1 MFKQAIATALLLL
14 ATTNLSAANVAC
26 LGDLQIQCKGEFTS
40 TPLTVAPVTLPDLDV
55 EMSANYL
62 VRLQLDGNA
71 EFVASASP
79 TFAGS
84 VIGRSAKILV
94 LRPNNLV
101 STIEDLQ
108 VEFTDQAFVG
118 DTIGLQVV
126 IYDPNGPAT
135 TLFDKTFTAV
145 NVTGF
150 ERVEVAFFNPAT
162 NNTQFSLLRIINES
176 DEAGIVVIRGVDDAG
191 NVSLPVTVL
200 IPSKNAV
207 QLTSSDLE
215 SGAVSKGVE
224 GFLGRGVGK
233 WRLTLDSDFV
243 GLKVQSLIRN
253 NVTGT
258 ITTVTD
264 TL

>member
-1 MFKQAIATALLLL
+1 MFKQILATSLLLFSS
-14 ATTNLSAANVAC
+14 ATSAANIAC
-26 LGDLQIQCKGEFTS
+26 LGDLQIQCKGDSAS
-40 TPLTVAPVTLPDLDV
+40 TQLTVSPVTLPDLDI

-62 VRLQLDGNA
+62 VRVQLLGNA
-71 EFVASASP
+71 EFPVGTAP

-84 VIGRSAKILV
+84 VIGRSSKILV
-94 LRPNNLV
+94 LRPDNLNSAV
-101 STIEDLQ
+101 TNLQ
-108 VEFTDQAFVG
+108 VQLTNEAFVG
-118 DTIGLQVV
+118 DKVELQVV
-126 IYDPNGPAT
+126 IYDPNGPAS
-135 TLFDKTFTAV
+135 TLFDKTFTAL

-162 NNTQFSLLRIINES
+162 NNTQFSLLRIVNES
-176 DEAGIVVIRGVDDAG
+176 DEDGVVVIRGIDDAG
-191 NVSLPVTVL
+191 NVSLPISVL
-200 IPSKNAV
+200 VPSRNAV

-215 SGAVSKGVE
+215 VGAPTKGVS

-233 WRLTLDSDFV
+233 WRLTLDSDFL
-243 GLKVQSLIRN
+243 GLTVQSLVRN